1 MNGRIL
7 GALFVAAV
15 VCFPV
20 LSCNTSQQPA
30 NGQPAAKALQWE
42 YHFEKGDWEPDSL
55 TAGFN
60 KLGTD
65 GWEYVGNI
73 NVPLARGAYCFKRP
87 KR

>member
-7 GALFVAAV
+7 GALIVAAV
-15 VCFPV
+15 VCFAV
-20 LSCNTSQQPA
+20 LSCSSPQQPA

-42 YHFEKGDWEPDSL
+42 YHFEKWDFAPDSL

-60 KLGTD
+60 KLGAD
-65 GWEYVGNI
+65 GWEYVGSI
-73 NVPLARGAYCFKRP
+73 NAGVRSAYCFKRP